1 MMVEKM
7 NKRKKDSSDIRMM
20 ITCGQ
25 HSAHV
30 RCRHFHTWII
40 MIKMMM
46 MMMMEVV
53 DNVQMIMYHLISGKM
68 PPIMSSYMGSCL

>member
-1 MMVEKM
+1 
-7 NKRKKDSSDIRMM
+7 MM

-40 MIKMMM
+40 MIKV
-46 MMMMEVV
+46 MMEVV